1 MSNPWNAPVSSC
13 GRRGGLGGVTV
24 READLSAQRRLVYR
38 LLSDGKPR
46 SSADIA
52 AELHLCD
59 PRAIIRDLRNAGFPA
74 VVYSKLD
81 EMMHQPNEYCSI
93 KNTIGD
99 AKVFLLAALNLK

>member
-59 PRAIIRDLRNAGFPA
+59 PRAIIRDLRNAGFP
-74 VVYSKLD
+74 
-81 EMMHQPNEYCSI
+81 
-93 KNTIGD
+93 IGD
-99 AKVFLLAALNLK
+99 EWVKGKRCRFKRYFIREGGVR

>member
-24 READLSAQRRLVYR
+24 RVADLSAQRRLVYR

-59 PRAIIRDLRNAGFPA
+59 PRAIIRDLRNAGFP
-74 VVYSKLD
+74 
-81 EMMHQPNEYCSI
+81 
-93 KNTIGD
+93 IGD
-99 AKVFLLAALNLK
+99 EWVKGERCRFKRYFIRKGGVR